1 VKNTFR
7 QDDTMIA
14 VESTPAVIDFNDLL
28 NATRVIEDTDFN
40 EAPWENWDGW
50 EHVARNA
57 RGLDHADARDMQGY
71 CRTWDR
77 GERLVITLPAGDTD
91 GVYRYAREGGASRQV
106 AAETL
111 ARARRQTIAQLVEW
125 YENGWQ
131 WYGVRC
137 CVTVLG
143 VEYEA
148 SLWGID
154 DPEYA
159 ERDVKV
165 EMAFDVAGQLE
176 EAGFTVANKPAGRH
190 GLTRE
195 EKQASIRRRLALQN
209 WAA

>member
-111 ARARRQTIAQLVEW
+111 ARAPSDHRPACRM
-125 YENGWQ
+125 
-131 WYGVRC
+131 VR
-137 CVTVLG
+137 
-143 VEYEA
+143 
-148 SLWGID
+148 
-154 DPEYA
+154 
-159 ERDVKV
+159 K
-165 EMAFDVAGQLE
+165 
-176 EAGFTVANKPAGRH
+176 
-190 GLTRE
+190 
-195 EKQASIRRRLALQN
+195 RLAMVRRALLRHRLGRRV
-209 WAA
+209 